1 MKRLLG
7 YLLVVLLAGCTA
19 AKVEQGQQQTRALPG
34 QHGWR
39 KLDLSADPFTLTA
52 FVPPASANPAD
63 RLVIYLEGDGLAW
76 LTPDEASEDPTP
88 LHPVALQLALAD
100 SSAAVA
106 YLARPCQYRSLT
118 GEPACVSAYWTGKR
132 YAPEVVASMNQ
143 AISQLKQRVH
153 AREVVLVGFSGGGAV
168 AALVAARR
176 DDVALLIAVA
186 ANLDTAAWTRIE
198 RIQPL
203 RGSLNP
209 ADDWLRL
216 TGVPQVVLVGG
227 RDDVVPLAVARAY
240 VSRFPPGARPP
251 VITVPDFDHACC
263 WAQGWRERVESFLR
277 AVPSYSTREMNS
289 SNLPVLPSGNGVSK

>member
-7 YLLVVLLAGCTA
+7 YLLVILLAGCTA
-19 AKVEQGQQQTRALPG
+19 AKVEQGQQLTRALPAR
-34 QHGWR
+34 HGWD

-52 FVPPASANPAD
+52 FAPPVSGPAD

-76 LTPDEASEDPTP
+76 LTPDEASDDPTP
-88 LHPVALQLALAD
+88 LHPVALQLAFAD
-100 SSAAVA
+100 PSAAVA
-106 YLARPCQYRSLT
+106 YLARPCQYRSLA
-118 GEPACVSAYWTGKR
+118 GEPACVPAYWTGRR

-143 AISQLKQRVH
+143 AISQLKRRAH
-153 AREVVLVGFSGGGAV
+153 AREIVLVGFSGGGAV

-186 ANLDTAAWTRIE
+186 ANLDIAAWTRIE

-209 ADDWLRL
+209 ADEWARL
-216 TGVPQVVLVGG
+216 SSVSQVLLVGE

-240 VSRFPPGARPP
+240 VSRFPPAARPQ

-263 WAQGWRERVESFLR
+263 WSQGWRERVGFLLR
-277 AVPSYSTREMNS
+277 ALPPHSTRQTNS